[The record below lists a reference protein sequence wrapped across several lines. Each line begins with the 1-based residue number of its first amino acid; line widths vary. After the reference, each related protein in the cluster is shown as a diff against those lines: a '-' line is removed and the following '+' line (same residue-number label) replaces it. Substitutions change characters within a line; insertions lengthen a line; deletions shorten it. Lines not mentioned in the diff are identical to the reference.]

1 MWISSKT
8 NSEFF
13 TASTDGTVMWWD
25 IRQSDKTSKSIPSS
39 LTKLPSKQKT
49 KDATSGRD
57 IIQTFEVQQMHRKVT
72 TQTETLIIRY
82 KRNKKIIWKLKYTGW
97 FFNSLSPPLISTE
110 MKKSCSMNSSS
121 ERTFGWLQWLF
132 FILALNKGGP
142 VKKSPCIINIS
153 ENSQLQLRPW

>member
-25 IRQSDKTSKSIPSS
+25 IRQADKTSKSIPSS

-57 IIQTFEVQQMHRKVT
+57 IIQTIEVQQMHRKVT

-82 KRNKKIIWKLKYTGW
+82 KTKK
-97 FFNSLSPPLISTE
+97 
-110 MKKSCSMNSSS
+110 
-121 ERTFGWLQWLF
+121 
-132 FILALNKGGP
+132 
-142 VKKSPCIINIS
+142 
-153 ENSQLQLRPW
+153 